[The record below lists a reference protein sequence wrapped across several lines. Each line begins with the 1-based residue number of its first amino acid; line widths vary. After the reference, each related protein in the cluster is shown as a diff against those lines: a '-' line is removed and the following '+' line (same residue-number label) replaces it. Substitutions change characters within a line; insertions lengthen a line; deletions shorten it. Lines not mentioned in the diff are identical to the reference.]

1 MNKLT
6 KRQQEGAE
14 FLKKFADALASGD
27 TIEFTDNDLA
37 KLREIGVEINFIIH
51 KKVDTLVKGKTKA
64 YERLITNA
72 PWYIRG
78 KSSLMYLPFQV
89 KKLKPE
95 KATV

>member
-14 FLKKFADALASGD
+14 FLKKFADALAKGD
-27 TIEFTDNDLA
+27 TVEFTDTDLT
-37 KLREIGVEINFIIH
+37 KLHEMGIDINFVFH
-51 KKVDTLVKGKTKA
+51 KKVDQLVKGKTKA

-72 PWYIRG
+72 PWYVRG
-78 KSSLMYLPFQV
+78 KTSLMYLPFQV

-95 KATV
+95 KP